1 MALKPLTR
9 EFTIPVGGVA
19 TLASILGM
27 AENTWVGFVAMRAGR
42 GNADDL
48 FWQDENGQSGGY
60 IGPGEAVTIEFG
72 EGQTLV
78 RNFSLSGTE
87 SDTVFMTIGVNRH
100 YFPGDQ

>member
-9 EFTIPVGGVA
+9 EFTIPAGGVA
-19 TLASILGM
+19 SLASILGM

-42 GNADDL
+42 DNAEDL
-48 FWQDENGQSGGY
+48 FWKDENGQSGGY

-72 EGQTLV
+72 DGQTLV
-78 RNFSLSGTE
+78 RNFSLSGTAD
-87 SDTVFMTIGVNRH
+87 DTVFMTIGVNRH

>member
-9 EFTIPVGGVA
+9 HFTIPAGGVA
-19 TLASILGM
+19 TIASNLGM
-27 AENTWVGFVAMRAGR
+27 ADNTWGGFVDMRAGR
-42 GNADDL
+42 DNADDL

-72 EGQTLV
+72 DGQTLV
-78 RNFSLSGTE
+78 RNFSIQGTE
-87 SDTVFMTIGVNRH
+87 NDTVFMTIGVNRH